1 MLQSIVSST
10 SRHVTCKN
18 RANSPVVCTPS
29 SDSLKAYILTPY
41 QLNTQTQRVAPRG
54 LAPYLETMELPQDIQ
69 DMIDDFAF
77 LSDWEERY
85 THVIDMGKALAPLA
99 PSEKNIASKVKG
111 CVSQVWLVS
120 ERNGADDP
128 VISFRGDSDA
138 HIVKGLV
145 AVTLQIFSGRKASMI
160 RALDAADILKQLELD
175 EHLSPQ
181 RSNGLKAMIGRIKLE
196 AEAVLKA

>member
-1 MLQSIVSST
+1 MS
-10 SRHVTCKN
+10 
-18 RANSPVVCTPS
+18 
-29 SDSLKAYILTPY
+29 Y
-41 QLNTQTQRVAPRG
+41 
-54 LAPYLETMELPQDIQ
+54 PQDIQ

-85 THVIDMGKALAPLA
+85 MHVIDLGKALPPL
-99 PSEKNIASKVKG
+99 SEAEKTDVNKVKG

-120 ERNGADDP
+120 DKSGEDDP
-128 VISFRGDSDA
+128 VLSFRGDSDA

-160 RALDAADILKQLELD
+160 QNLDAGAILKELELE

-181 RSNGLKAMIGRIKLE
+181 RSNGLKAMIGRIK
-196 AEAVLKA
+196 AEAAAA